1 MKKASKKVASKKSTN
16 KELEKMLAIIKEA
29 EKDGKKSVVVFT
41 TNRSHHKANINSD
54 GFGASDLKPKFYEAY
69 RTLFCQYTLLTRLVN
84 SSEMAVEWTVL
95 LR

>member
-1 MKKASKKVASKKSTN
+1 MKKASKKVASKSTN

-41 TNRSHHKANINSD
+41 TNRGHHKANTGTD
-54 GFGASDLKPKFYEAY
+54 GFGVNDLKPKFYEAY
-69 RTLFCQYTLLTRLVN
+69 RALFCQYILLTRLVN
-84 SSEMAVEWTVL
+84 ISEMAVEWTVK